1 MLITVS
7 ITDDHP
13 LAIEGIQNMLRTE
26 ADIRISGTY
35 SSGADLLEGIRQ
47 NTPDVLLLD
56 VLLPDRNGD
65 ELAEIIQKDYPDV
78 RIVAIT
84 SLDAPA
90 HLRTMMRNGCKG
102 YILKNTDKHSLVAAI
117 KQVYQGGEYID
128 PVLQEKILNHVLHF
142 QKMGPGKAPDLTRRE
157 KEVLKLILEEY
168 TCQEIAEKLFLSLR
182 TVETHRFNLQRKLG
196 VNNNIGLVKIAI
208 QMGLV

>member
-1 MLITVS
+1 MAIKVS

-13 LAIEGIQNMLRTE
+13 LAIEGIQNMLRSE
-26 ADIRISGTY
+26 PDIQICGTY
-35 SSGADLLEGIRQ
+35 PTGSSLLEGIRD
-47 NTPDVLLLD
+47 NEPDVLLLD
-56 VLLPDRNGD
+56 VLLPDQQGD
-65 ELAEIIQKDYPDV
+65 ELAEIIQREHPAV
-78 RIVAIT
+78 RIVVIT

-90 HLRTMMRNGCKG
+90 QLRTMMRNGCKG
-102 YILKNTDKHSLVAAI
+102 YVLKNTDKNALVTAI
-117 KQVYQGGEYID
+117 KQVYSGGEYVD
-128 PVLQEKILNHVLHF
+128 PVLQEKILHHVLHF
-142 QKMGPGKAPDLTRRE
+142 QKMNPGKTPDLTRRE
-157 KEVLKLILEEY
+157 KEVLKLILEEH

>member
-1 MLITVS
+1 
-7 ITDDHP
+7 
-13 LAIEGIQNMLRTE
+13 
-26 ADIRISGTY
+26 
-35 SSGADLLEGIRQ
+35 
-47 NTPDVLLLD
+47 
-56 VLLPDRNGD
+56 
-65 ELAEIIQKDYPDV
+65 
-78 RIVAIT
+78 
-84 SLDAPA
+84 
-90 HLRTMMRNGCKG
+90 KG
-102 YILKNTDKHSLVAAI
+102 YILKNIDKHSLVAAI